1 MWDSH
6 LALELLK
13 ALRQEVL
20 PHISREPAPHLRG
33 DDCYF
38 PRGVPLSCLFR
49 SLGLNFEAHWVLRST
64 GADIHFHPDL
74 VSMSAVNLLVEIH
87 G

>member
-13 ALRQEVL
+13 ALLQEVL
-20 PHISREPAPHLRG
+20 LHISREPAPHLRG
-33 DDCYF
+33 DDDHL
-38 PRGVPLSCLFR
+38 PRGVPLARLLR
-49 SLGLNFEAHWVLRST
+49 SLGLNCEAHWVLWST

-74 VSMSAVNLLVEIH
+74 VSM
-87 G
+87 